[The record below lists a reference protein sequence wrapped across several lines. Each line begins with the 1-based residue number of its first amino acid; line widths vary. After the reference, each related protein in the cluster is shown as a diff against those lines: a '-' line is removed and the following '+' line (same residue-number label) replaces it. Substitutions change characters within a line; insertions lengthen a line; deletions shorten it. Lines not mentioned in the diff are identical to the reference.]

1 MYIVVI
7 MSNMKAQQLLKERIT
22 QGAKGFAELVLWHLP
37 KPVAGSV
44 HHFKY
49 RLVLVI
55 NNQCV
60 LRYDNEAGKSDH
72 KHHGETETAY
82 QFESPEQ
89 LLADFWQDVDEWRK
103 EHE

>member
-1 MYIVVI
+1 MKSLFVI
-7 MSNMKAQQLLKERIT
+7 FQ
-22 QGAKGFAELVLWHLP
+22 
-37 KPVAGSV
+37 
-44 HHFKY
+44 
-49 RLVLVI
+49 
-55 NNQCV
+55 
-60 LRYDNEAGKSDH
+60 NEAGKSDH